1 MEKDLFIIAADITA
15 IILYI
20 ALAVTIIPDI
30 MRFLKK
36 RSYDIFIQLIPVCS
50 FILMT
55 SLLISIGYGGFKET
69 IFFTIT
75 SILSFICL
83 VVLLFATL
91 YLKKYKQIQYEQL
104 LMKLSALFKR
114 KKTVTH

>member
-1 MEKDLFIIAADITA
+1 MEKDLFIIMSDITA
-15 IILYI
+15 IVLYM
-20 ALAVTIIPDI
+20 ALVVTVAPDM

-36 RSYDIFIQLIPVCS
+36 RNDDVMIQFIPVCS
-50 FILMT
+50 FVLMT
-55 SLLISIGYGGFKET
+55 SLLISLGYGGFKET

-91 YLKKYKQIQYEQL
+91 YLKKYKQIQYDQL
-104 LMKLSALFKR
+104 LMKLSTLFKR